1 MQQADQV
8 LAIGAQKPEVA
19 RANRRAFVMAHVL
32 ARQERRS
39 KALRQKTDTP
49 LNAMFRGVC
58 RLYLL
63 TSLPHKC
70 HFFVLTERFSR
81 NLVTSRI

>member
-1 MQQADQV
+1 M
-8 LAIGAQKPEVA
+8 L
-19 RANRRAFVMAHVL
+19 AHVL

-49 LNAMFRGVC
+49 LNAMFRGVF

-63 TSLPHKC
+63 TSPTLQTS
-70 HFFVLTERFSR
+70 FLADFGVLRALSLE
-81 NLVTSRI
+81 TS